1 MDFIY
6 LPPELRLPVLLIN
19 RKRALPQNLDYSARK
34 NLLISY
40 IATLELLTLTKY
52 SLMKHGPG
60 KKPDWLKITL
70 TSGAS
75 FAATRQLLS
84 RHSLHT
90 VCRSAMCPNLQECWS
105 RGTATFLLL
114 GNACTRSCRF
124 CAVGK
129 MESPPDLDPH
139 EPENIAIAVHA
150 MRLNHAVLTS
160 VTRDDL
166 HDGGAEQWVKT
177 IRAIRTMTPAT
188 TIECLI
194 PDFQGNKSAL
204 DQVMQEAPEVLNH
217 NIETVPSLYKK
228 VRPQAN
234 YTASLLLLQRAK
246 QQHGLVTKSGLMVG
260 MGETADEVSV
270 SLGDL
275 IRHGCDM
282 VTIGQY
288 LQPSALHLPVE
299 RYITPDEF
307 DRYRKMAEAAG
318 FRHVQSG
325 PFVRSSYHA
334 EALTSKTQTLC

>member
-1 MDFIY
+1 M
-6 LPPELRLPVLLIN
+6 ERG
-19 RKRALPQNLDYSARK
+19 A
-34 NLLISY
+34 
-40 IATLELLTLTKY
+40 
-52 SLMKHGPG
+52 G
-60 KKPDWLKITL
+60 KKPDWLKIRL

-75 FAATRQLLS
+75 FAATRQLLD

-90 VCRSAMCPNLQECWS
+90 VCRSAMCPNLQECWT

-114 GNACTRSCRF
+114 GTVCTRSCRF

-129 MESPPDLDPH
+129 AANPPVPDPL
-139 EPENIAIAVHA
+139 EPEKIALAIQS
-150 MRLNHAVLTS
+150 MRLKHAVLTS

-166 HDGGAEQWVKT
+166 HDGGAEHWVET
-177 IRAIRTMTPAT
+177 IRAIRAITPSV

-194 PDFQGNKSAL
+194 PDFQSNERAL
-204 DQVMQEAPEVLNH
+204 DLVMTEAPEVLNH
-217 NIETVPSLYKK
+217 NIETVPSLYMK

-234 YTASLLLLQRAK
+234 YTASLQLLQRAK
-246 QQHGLVTKSGLMVG
+246 QQHGLTTKSGLMVG
-260 MGETADEVSV
+260 MGETAEEISI
-270 SLGDL
+270 SLDDL

-307 DRYRKMAEAAG
+307 DRYRIMAEAAG
-318 FRHVQSG
+318 FQHVQSG

-334 EALTSKTQTLC
+334 GALTSNTEMIC

>member
-1 MDFIY
+1 M
-6 LPPELRLPVLLIN
+6 ER
-19 RKRALPQNLDYSARK
+19 R
-34 NLLISY
+34 
-40 IATLELLTLTKY
+40 
-52 SLMKHGPG
+52 PG
-60 KKPDWLKITL
+60 KKPDWLKIRL

-75 FAATRQLLS
+75 FAATRQLLN

-114 GNACTRSCRF
+114 GTVCTRSCSF

-129 MESPPDLDPH
+129 ASNPPVPDPL
-139 EPENIAIAVHA
+139 EPENIALAVQSMH
-150 MRLNHAVLTS
+150 LKHAVLTS

-166 HDGGAEQWVKT
+166 RDGGAGHWVES
-177 IRAIRTMTPAT
+177 IRAIRARTPSV

-194 PDFQGNKSAL
+194 PDFQGNEHAL
-204 DQVMQEAPEVLNH
+204 DLVMAEAPDVLNH
-217 NIETVPSLYKK
+217 NIETVPSLYAR

-234 YTASLLLLQRAK
+234 YRASLQLLQRAK
-246 QQHGLVTKSGLMVG
+246 QKHGLVTKSGMMVG
-260 MGETADEVSV
+260 MGEHADEVSR

-275 IRHGCDM
+275 ALHGCDM

-288 LQPSALHLPVE
+288 LQPSTEHLRVE
-299 RYITPDEF
+299 RYITPEEF
-307 DRYRKMAEAAG
+307 EQYQAIAEAAG

-334 EALTSKTQTLC
+334 EALRVETENIS